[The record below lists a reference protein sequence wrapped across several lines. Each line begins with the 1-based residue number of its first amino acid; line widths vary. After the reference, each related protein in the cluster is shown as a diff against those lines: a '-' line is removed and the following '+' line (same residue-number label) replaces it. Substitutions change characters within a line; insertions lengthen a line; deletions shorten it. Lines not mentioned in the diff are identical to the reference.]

1 MKKIIFSILL
11 ILGTVYF
18 ANGEIIGPSKYSYN
32 KVSNNYTFY
41 ILTYASIGYGSN
53 CMDIG
58 LVQFK
63 KSNDTIYINVFYDLR
78 PAFSLVG
85 GYDYDSVKYT
95 NTHTGINYFTVTTN
109 YFDNPGT
116 PPEDDTTRNLY
127 DTTFYVGTS
136 IIKEQNVVKV
146 LSIYPNPTNTAIS
159 LPIAANELL
168 VYNTYGQVVLQA
180 KDIAAQQSIP
190 VSQLNSGLYFVAV
203 FDTEKNK
210 VGVGKFYKE

>member
-1 MKKIIFSILL
+1 MCI
-11 ILGTVYF
+11 
-18 ANGEIIGPSKYSYN
+18 
-32 KVSNNYTFY
+32 
-41 ILTYASIGYGSN
+41 
-53 CMDIG
+53 
-58 LVQFK
+58 
-63 KSNDTIYINVFYDLR
+63 R
-78 PAFSLVG
+78 
-85 GYDYDSVKYT
+85 DS
-95 NTHTGINYFTVTTN
+95 THTGINYFTVTTN

-203 FDTEKNK
+203 FDKEKNK